1 MKHKV
6 GITLMVIG
14 GILMIFSSAI
24 GSIGVYELL
33 YDLISTEVPPN
44 LIPLLRIMLKVLRF
58 IADTGGGA
66 VILGAIFIGLDF
78 LRFGKWLVGIGLT
91 FGSLALIIWIISTIV
106 DITGIITD
114 PEILSAL
121 DRLKGFFT
129 YNTGMQFIGVTIA
142 VIGRNAIKKPKKV
155 KEEKVEEVESLA
167 PLPFQNINCPN
178 CGTSLP
184 FNANFCSECGSS
196 FEK

>member
-1 MKHKV
+1 MKHKI

>member
-1 MKHKV
+1 
-6 GITLMVIG
+6 
-14 GILMIFSSAI
+14 MIFSSAI

>member
-1 MKHKV
+1 
-6 GITLMVIG
+6 
-14 GILMIFSSAI
+14 MIFSSAI

-33 YDLISTEVPPN
+33 YDLISTEVHPN
-44 LIPLLRIMLKVLRF
+44 LRKLLQTMLIVLRF

-66 VILGAIFIGLDF
+66 VILGAIFIGLDL

-129 YNTGMQFIGVTIA
+129 YNTGMQFIGVTVA
-142 VIGRNAIKKPKKV
+142 VIGRNAIKKPKKI
-155 KEEKVEEVESLA
+155 KEEKLEEAEITKKEEELESLT

-178 CGTSLP
+178 CGASLP